1 MSLFVV
7 AVATAGNHTPARTGQ
22 QQFHSTYRLRVAIIQ
37 SVYQLNKAITMLSI
51 LAQWNRWGSAVLKS
65 GYPREVTT
73 KLLPFIDSPEIVTLT
88 GLRRA
93 GKTTI
98 LYQIMDYLTDRGI
111 PEDAMLHVNFEEPGL
126 APRLKLE
133 LLDELYQSY
142 RNAVYPKGKAWLFF
156 DEIQNVPGWE
166 RWVRARNES
175 EDIKIFITGSS
186 ANLMSRELATLL
198 TGRHVNFHVS
208 PLSFSEFLTFKKIQ
222 PPKKKFP
229 INPPAEIQHAL
240 DQYLQWGGLPEV
252 ALSTN
257 EERKKILLKQYFDDL
272 LFKDVAMRHQIR
284 DVRTLRNIAV
294 HLLTQ
299 TASLISVNRIANLF
313 QISLEMARNYC
324 AFLQESFLVDFLPFY
339 SLKVAE
345 RNRNPQK
352 VYACDS
358 GLRHIVSIAETPDRG
373 RIAETAVYQ
382 HLQRIN
388 GGDVFYWKGKQE
400 VDFVIRQGNTISS
413 LVQVA
418 YDNLD
423 DHKTLTRELNA
434 LTEAQ
439 SKFPQAKAK
448 LIAAKIP
455 KTKIDTLTPLW
466 AFLLGSC

>member
-1 MSLFVV
+1 
-7 AVATAGNHTPARTGQ
+7 
-22 QQFHSTYRLRVAIIQ
+22 
-37 SVYQLNKAITMLSI
+37 MLST
-51 LAQWNRWGSAVLKS
+51 LMQWNRWGNAVLRS
-65 GYPREVTT
+65 GYPRETT
-73 KLLPFIDSPEIVTLT
+73 AKILPFIDTPEIVTLT

-98 LYQIMDYLTDRGI
+98 LYQIMDYLADQGI
-111 PEDAMLHVNFEEPGL
+111 PDDAMLHVNFEEPGL
-126 APRLKLE
+126 GPRLKLE

-142 RNAVYPKGKAWLFF
+142 RNAIYPKGKAWLFF

-198 TGRHVNFHVS
+198 TGRHVNFHIS
-208 PLSFSEFLTFKKIQ
+208 PLSFSEFLTFNKIQ
-222 PPKKKFP
+222 PPKRRLP
-229 INPPAEIQHAL
+229 VNPPAEIQHAF
-240 DQYLQWGGLPEV
+240 DQYLQWGGLPEIV
-252 ALSTN
+252 LSKH
-257 EERKKILLKQYFDDL
+257 EERKKMLLKQYFDDL

-284 DVRTLRNIAV
+284 EVSVLRNIAV

-299 TASLISVNRIANLF
+299 TASLISANRIANVF

-358 GLRHIVSIAETPDRG
+358 GLRQIVCIAETPDHG
-373 RIAETAVYQ
+373 RMAETAVYQ
-382 HLQRIN
+382 HLQRII
-388 GGDVFYWKGKQE
+388 GDDLFYWKGKQE
-400 VDFVIRQGNTISS
+400 IDFVVRQGNTVAS
-413 LVQVA
+413 LIQVV

-423 DHKTLTRELNA
+423 DPKTLSRERTA
-434 LTEAQ
+434 LTQAQ
-439 SKFPQAKAK
+439 TTFPKATAK
-448 LIAAKIP
+448 LIAAKMP
-455 KTKIDTLTPLW
+455 KTANGALTPLW
-466 AFLLGSC
+466 TFLLEKEI